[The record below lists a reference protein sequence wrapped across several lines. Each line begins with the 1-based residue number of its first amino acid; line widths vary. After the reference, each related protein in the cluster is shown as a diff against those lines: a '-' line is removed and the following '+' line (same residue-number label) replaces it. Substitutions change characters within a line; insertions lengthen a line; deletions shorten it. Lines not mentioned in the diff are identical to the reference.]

1 MKITTEE
8 NTMANSKHGMTVY
21 RMLTT
26 CTGWDLA
33 DGSSEKK
40 VTAICYQD
48 VHVCAS
54 QTINNSQSCMFC
66 TYNGAL
72 FCSSFTLLAQEQLA

>member
-1 MKITTEE
+1 MKMTTEE

-33 DGSSEKK
+33 DGSSRKK
-40 VTAICYQD
+40 
-48 VHVCAS
+48 S
-54 QTINNSQSCMFC
+54 QEFVIMMFKFVLLKPINNSQRL
-66 TYNGAL
+66 NEEHHGLRILKA
-72 FCSSFTLLAQEQLA
+72 